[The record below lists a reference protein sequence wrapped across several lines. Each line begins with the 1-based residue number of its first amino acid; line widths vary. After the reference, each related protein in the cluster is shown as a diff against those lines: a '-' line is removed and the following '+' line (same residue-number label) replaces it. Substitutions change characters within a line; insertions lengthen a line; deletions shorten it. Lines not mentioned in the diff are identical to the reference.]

1 MVEGLTNYLE
11 CEEREAIRIALY
23 EASRS
28 ASNASEILIRRAKS
42 GSKEQGHTARSKKQ
56 RWNLARD
63 EKDSLLS
70 ASKQLK
76 ITDKEFVRFAIIRL
90 SRGIHDGSITHLTD
104 SKMRSQMELFRDW
117 SKTHDGAPSKLT
129 RLKKAAQSS
138 WDDIEDMYEAEGE
151 WMEQVKELRRL
162 YRSDSPAATNEEIDI
177 WIEESL
183 SPTPFV
189 FEDMFPEAV
198 LSDSEWMIIEKQ
210 LSDMWDALEHYRVE
224 ERLLLK
230 FNNDL
235 TNLTGEL
242 LGIEYDKAKQE
253 MEEERRKRTRQMN
266 EEIMPLWK
274 IRKLECHKVNSEFV
288 NRERISDYIV
298 NALINDFFTPFAV
311 KHFCH

>member
-1 MVEGLTNYLE
+1 MLN
-11 CEEREAIRIALY
+11 
-23 EASRS
+23 
-28 ASNASEILIRRAKS
+28 
-42 GSKEQGHTARSKKQ
+42 
-56 RWNLARD
+56 
-63 EKDSLLS
+63 

-117 SKTHDGAPSKLT
+117 SKTHDGAPSKLA

-151 WMEQVKELRRL
+151 WMEQLKELRRL

-183 SPTPFV
+183 FPTPFV

-198 LSDSEWMIIEKQ
+198 LSDSEWEVIEKQ
-210 LSDMWDALEHYRVE
+210 LFDMLDALEHYRVE
-224 ERLLLK
+224 DRLLLK

-253 MEEERRKRTRQMN
+253 IEDERKARGEAAARRIVSRRRSN
-266 EEIMPLWK
+266 
-274 IRKLECHKVNSEFV
+274 ECHKVNSEFV
-288 NRERISDYIV
+288 NRERIADYKA
-298 NALINDFFTPFAV
+298 NALINAFFTPFAE